1 MLKRPVSGRSVET
14 SSEMIKW
21 WSPWNFIYKSS
32 LERTILDQLW
42 NSNHLTWF
50 WYSYNVNRLQCVNF
64 SQILSVKTT
73 MSFTTKLLKIHIY
86 LIWRIKNAIL
96 IWFHSRVRALMAAR
110 PNATQ
115 RHSLYRRRLERT
127 LKSIYPSYSN
137 IQQYF
142 PCTYIVCLSNLRY
155 DGQSA
160 PPWHYLRPPIGWTPA
175 TRPAANSRPAT
186 LHSYPAIS
194 LPWSLVRIHVDP
206 NFFHCYLCWDER
218 LIVQR
223 RRTPRAPHWFG
234 A

>member
-110 PNATQ
+110 PNAIQ
-115 RHSLYRRRLERT
+115 RHSLYRRRLERHLNLYIHRILT
-127 LKSIYPSYSN
+127 YSSIFHVHTSFACLTYDTTASQPRHGITCGLLLAGRRPHGLQPIGGQQPYIL
-137 IQQYF
+137 IQQFLYPGPWF
-142 PCTYIVCLSNLRY
+142 VFTSILTSFIVT
-155 DGQSA
+155 SA
-160 PPWHYLRPPIGWTPA
+160 ETNVW
-175 TRPAANSRPAT
+175 
-186 LHSYPAIS
+186 
-194 LPWSLVRIHVDP
+194 
-206 NFFHCYLCWDER
+206 
-218 LIVQR
+218 
-223 RRTPRAPHWFG
+223 
-234 A
+234 